1 MAANYVSSTSD
12 KSKKVALIFWLVG
25 LLGIM
30 GLENFYVGKI
40 KKGAIHA
47 VLGILFGAA
56 AITGIAEEGFAM
68 GMVLFALTW
77 AIFALPNLIKLLMG
91 VFRDNVG
98 NPLRK

>member
-47 VLGILFGAA
+47 FLGLLLGMA
-56 AITGIAEEGFAM
+56 AITGILEEGVEF
-68 GMVLFALTW
+68 LFAFALIW
-77 AIFALPNLIKLLMG
+77 VIFALPNLIKLLMG